1 MKPGRAVI
9 PATDHRFEGDLKEK
23 GLKRHPCGPSG
34 LPPGRFEGDLKE
46 KGLKRHYAAV
56 SGADGR
62 FEGDLKEKGLKP
74 RLLGQAPHPH
84 RF

>member
-1 MKPGRAVI
+1 LKPGRAVI

-46 KGLKRHYAAV
+46 KGLKHV
-56 SGADGR
+56 PPVEPHD
-62 FEGDLKEKGLKP
+62 DVVLKET
-74 RLLGQAPHPH
+74 
-84 RF
+84 